1 MIKEICS
8 IEEFNNFFSQ
18 WNNVRNRNFWL
29 SIDNKQ
35 APFCPLSIEKHCRTL
50 FFNYLE
56 TPKALPYLKLWSFEE
71 DGFSVGS
78 IIFSIQKNPMIGKI
92 VAEEILWQMN
102 GKKATS
108 FKDKKILISLLRFAE
123 KEILESYADFLSV
136 VRPINTSAKYYL
148 KNNYVQ
154 QEAIYSKKRL
164 DIT

>member
-8 IEEFNNFFSQ
+8 IEEFNNFASQ
-18 WNNVRNRNFWL
+18 WNNVRNRNFWR
-29 SIDNKQ
+29 SIDNIE
-35 APFCPLSIEKHCRTL
+35 APFCPQSIEKHCRNL

-78 IIFSIQKNPMIGKI
+78 IIFSIQKNPMTGKI

-102 GKKATS
+102 GKKAAS
-108 FKDKKILISLLRFAE
+108 FKDKKILILLLKLAE
-123 KEILESYADFLSV
+123 KQILESHAEFLYVS
-136 VRPINTSAKYYL
+136 RSTNTSPKHYL
-148 KNNYVQ
+148 KNNYAKQ
-154 QEAIYSKKRL
+154 ASIYSKKRL